1 MPPSPEFSSLNYTL
15 PVPSIILN
23 KCFELWFCD
32 DKGSMDTLFLANW
45 IHASAVWPCIISCF
59 PGMRAVFCIKIDN
72 IKMQKGMLQL
82 ISQNKMAIRNYCVH
96 LYANGITWKKW
107 VDYKKH
113 TIYQDQFINIE
124 NISTLTK
131 WNNTYIKF
139 LKRKPRTWLP
149 HW

>member
-1 MPPSPEFSSLNYTL
+1 
-15 PVPSIILN
+15 
-23 KCFELWFCD
+23 
-32 DKGSMDTLFLANW
+32 
-45 IHASAVWPCIISCF
+45 
-59 PGMRAVFCIKIDN
+59 MRAVFCIKIDN

-131 WNNTYIKF
+131 
-139 LKRKPRTWLP
+139 
-149 HW
+149 